1 VGGAIKNLF
10 PNRFMQTGKE
20 NTLICNLLRFNTSD
34 IDDKKRVKTITKYLL
49 KDDICFLSD

>member
-1 VGGAIKNLF
+1 MK
-10 PNRFMQTGKE
+10 TGNE

-49 KDDICFLSD
+49 KDDIRFLSD